1 MLLLVFSF
9 SHITTRSH
17 FSPSLFLSLEYIRP
31 PRCCRWSSLS
41 GTHTQT
47 NTQHTY
53 PSLSLSFKY
62 IRHQDA
68 AAGLFSHTHFCIT
81 HTHLTLNHTS
91 GFSLFE
97 SESLRYPGFVE
108 FDDVNGKVLTY
119 SAAGAFEGGGLTLPA
134 TLKCI
139 PMSYQAV

>member
-17 FSPSLFLSLEYIRP
+17 FFSSLFLLLEYIR
-31 PRCCRWSSLS
+31 R
-41 GTHTQT
+41 
-47 NTQHTY
+47 
-53 PSLSLSFKY
+53 
-62 IRHQDA
+62 QDA
-68 AAGLFSHTHFCIT
+68 AAGLLSLTHTHKHTLNTLIPRCFSRSSTSVIKILLLVFSRTHFCIT

-119 SAAGAFEGGGLTLPA
+119 SAAGALDGGGLTLPA